1 MIRFIRVAVATLL
14 SIGGV
19 ALGSA
24 HAQSS
29 LDDADALIAAELARF
44 EAPGISVAVIKGD
57 QVLLLEGFGLRDLE
71 KRLPM
76 TADTVQPIASV
87 TKSFTVAALA
97 TLVRDGKL
105 EWDKPVRDYL
115 PDFRLST
122 DQLTTQV
129 TVRDLVTH
137 RTGLP
142 RHDAAWFGSAATR
155 EQFYKRLR
163 HFEPSAPLRER
174 MQYNNFMYMTAGFL
188 GGRVATSD
196 WETLVQRNL
205 FDPLGMEGSSFTIAK
220 LSQRPDHGTAYTPG
234 DDGKPKL
241 TRYTPIDAMGPTGAI
256 NASARDMSRYL
267 LMLANSGMHTG
278 KTLISA
284 ADLAQMTSP
293 QMVLPDAR
301 RWTEFGPR
309 QYGMGFF
316 IGNYRGHRFFE
327 HGGNMPGAA
336 AQLLVLPDHKIGVF
350 VCANLSGTAL
360 RDALPWMLVDR
371 LLELEPIAWGERM
384 RADEVAG
391 RAAEQEARAKRVD
404 PRKNGTRP
412 AHPIADY
419 AGIYEHPGYGRL
431 EVTLSGDRKLP
442 LVFNYNSNVS
452 KMEHFH
458 FEVFKIP
465 DDKLNEWEGTKL
477 NFITGLDGEIE
488 AVESPLQPLL
498 APIRFRRL
506 PDARLS
512 DPTFIAAFA
521 GKYAIGGFKFEV
533 LQRSDGVLSVV
544 FPGQPAFVLDG
555 VRGTRFAV
563 RGRDGISL
571 EFLRAKDGSVPEV
584 AILSANGNQI
594 AKRVE

>member
-1 MIRFIRVAVATLL
+1 
-14 SIGGV
+14 
-19 ALGSA
+19 
-24 HAQSS
+24 
-29 LDDADALIAAELARF
+29 
-44 EAPGISVAVIKGD
+44 
-57 QVLLLEGFGLRDLE
+57 
-71 KRLPM
+71 
-76 TADTVQPIASV
+76 
-87 TKSFTVAALA
+87 
-97 TLVRDGKL
+97 
-105 EWDKPVRDYL
+105 
-115 PDFRLST
+115 
-122 DQLTTQV
+122 
-129 TVRDLVTH
+129 
-137 RTGLP
+137 
-142 RHDAAWFGSAATR
+142 
-155 EQFYKRLR
+155 
-163 HFEPSAPLRER
+163 
-174 MQYNNFMYMTAGFL
+174 
-188 GGRVATSD
+188 
-196 WETLVQRNL
+196 
-205 FDPLGMEGSSFTIAK
+205 
-220 LSQRPDHGTAYTPG
+220 
-234 DDGKPKL
+234 
-241 TRYTPIDAMGPTGAI
+241 MGPTGAI

-267 LMLANSGMHTG
+267 LMLANSGIHAG

-336 AQLLVLPDHKIGVF
+336 AQLLVLPDDKIGVF

-384 RADEVAG
+384 RADEVAS

-404 PRKNGTRP
+404 PRKTGTRP
-412 AHPIADY
+412 AHPIANY

-506 PDARLS
+506 PDAQLS

-521 GKYAIGGFKFEV
+521 GRYAIGGFKFDV
-533 LQRSDGVLSVV
+533 LQRSDGLLSVV

-563 RGRDGISL
+563 RGRDGTTL
-571 EFLRAKDGSVPEV
+571 EFLQAKDGSVPEV